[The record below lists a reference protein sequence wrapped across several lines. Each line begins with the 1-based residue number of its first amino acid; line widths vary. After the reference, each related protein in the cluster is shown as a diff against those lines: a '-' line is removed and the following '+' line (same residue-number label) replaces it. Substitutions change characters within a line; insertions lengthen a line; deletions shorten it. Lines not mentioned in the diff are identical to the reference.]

1 MRLEGSYT
9 FDAPRELVWETFL
22 DPVVLA
28 RIMPGCESLER
39 TGENEYVGALSI
51 KVGPVQGNFKGQV
64 QLLDLVEPERY
75 NMKVNGSGPA
85 GFVNGVGEVR
95 LEETEAGTVM
105 HYSGDVQVSGRIA
118 QVGQRLMTSSAR
130 AITDQSLE
138 ALDQQI
144 QARKRGVPAGGEAV
158 TETAGERAAPMPPP
172 AGPSQ
177 TEFAIGVARRM
188 VEDAIPEEQR
198 DLIYGV
204 AAVVGILLVLRLLA
218 GWWADM
224 VARRVAKRLA
234 KLK

>member
-1 MRLEGSYT
+1 MRLEGNYT

-39 TGENEYVGALSI
+39 TGDNEYAGKLSI

-64 QLLDLVEPERY
+64 QLLDLVEPESY

-95 LEETEAGTVM
+95 LEQTEAGTVM
-105 HYSGDVQVSGRIA
+105 HYAGDVQVSGRIA

-144 QARKRGVPAGGEAV
+144 QARKRGVPAGEEAA
-158 TETAGERAAPMPPP
+158 TETAGESMAPATP
-172 AGPSQ
+172 APEGPSQ

-188 VEDAIPEEQR
+188 VEDAIPEDQR
-198 DLIYGV
+198 DLVYGV
-204 AAVVGILLVLRLLA
+204 AAVVAILLVLRLLA

-234 KLK
+234 K